1 MTARVAEGENPATNP
16 PIGEIFAKNYAKL
29 YIPVVSLS
37 TGDDNKLSQQLKS
50 EFKRTV
56 KWNKYISEMNNQA
69 KTLHEKQHFCKNA
82 QRKYHIFLIFRN

>member
-29 YIPVVSLS
+29 CIPVVSLS

-56 KWNKYISEMNNQA
+56 KWNKYISEMNN
-69 KTLHEKQHFCKNA
+69 
-82 QRKYHIFLIFRN
+82 

>member
-37 TGDDNKLSQQLKS
+37 TGDDNKSLQQLKS

-69 KTLHEKQHFCKNA
+69 KTLHEKQHFRKNA

>member
-69 KTLHEKQHFCKNA
+69 KTLHEKQNFRKNA

>member
-29 YIPVVSLS
+29 YVPVVCLS
-37 TGDDNKLSQQLKS
+37 TGDDNKLLQQLKS

-69 KTLHEKQHFCKNA
+69 KTLHEKQYFRKNA
-82 QRKYHIFLIFRN
+82 QRKYHIFVIFRI

>member
-1 MTARVAEGENPATNP
+1 MWCIFDFFFNFVYIYIYFFFLADMTARVAEGENPATNP

-56 KWNKYISEMNNQA
+56 KWNKYISEMNN
-69 KTLHEKQHFCKNA
+69 
-82 QRKYHIFLIFRN
+82 

>member
-1 MTARVAEGENPATNP
+1 MWCIFDFFFNFVYIYIYIYIFFFLADMTARVAERENLATNP

-37 TGDDNKLSQQLKS
+37 TGDDNKLLQQLKS

-56 KWNKYISEMNNQA
+56 KWNKYISEMNN
-69 KTLHEKQHFCKNA
+69 
-82 QRKYHIFLIFRN
+82 

>member
-69 KTLHEKQHFCKNA
+69 KTLHEKQHFRKNA